1 METVSTLCT
10 SILKKVN
17 YKYESSKVKLKIVI
31 ETHIGKDASPA
42 LNSTAWNESIKCG
55 IPHLTSRFCKDELG
69 PI

>member
-1 METVSTLCT
+1 MTRCKLLKENGNNMETVSTLCT

-42 LNSTAWNESIKCG
+42 LNSTA
-55 IPHLTSRFCKDELG
+55 
-69 PI
+69 